1 MSDNL
6 ETERDNLETERD
18 NLQTE
23 GNNQRNDNNYSRNL
37 FIGSNIFSFIAG
49 CFVHYF
55 MEDALIH

>member
-1 MSDNL
+1 MS
-6 ETERDNLETERD
+6 DNLETERD